1 MTRATMIA
9 GVALAAYTLLNIAAS
24 IFVAVLWR
32 TRAVA
37 PSNLPPDVRGRR
49 LLLLRVLPAL
59 ASTLLTMAIVT
70 PAFAIFEP
78 FGLHETMG
86 PVLKLLGIAALAHI
100 AAALVIA
107 TRSVIVTARIE
118 REWLRGSS
126 PLAVDNGMPAFAIE
140 SASPVV
146 ALVGVWKPKLLAA
159 RAIVDTCSAEE
170 IARIAGHERGHMQ
183 SHDNVKRWIMGS
195 LPDLLRWTPVH
206 REIVEAWHHAAED
219 AADDASTG
227 KDAVARA
234 ELAAL
239 LLKVARL
246 APHPVWQS
254 AIVSPFVERDG
265 LERRV
270 RRLIQPDLE
279 APAPLAIVPLVATTI
294 MVVAALAALSSPQT
308 MELIFDAFESLVAL
322 GR

>member
-1 MTRATMIA
+1 MMIA
-9 GVALAAYTLLNIAAS
+9 GVALAAYTLVNIAAS

-37 PSNLPPDVRGRR
+37 PANLPPDVRVRR
-49 LLLLRVLPAL
+49 LLLLRLLPAL
-59 ASTLLTMAIVT
+59 ASTLLTIAVVT

-86 PVLKLLGIAALAHI
+86 PVLEVLGIAALAHI
-100 AAALVIA
+100 GAALVLA
-107 TRSVIVTARIE
+107 ARSAIVTARVE
-118 REWLRGSS
+118 REWLRASS
-126 PLAVDNGMPAFAIE
+126 PLEIDVAMPAFAIE
-140 SASPVV
+140 SAAPFV
-146 ALVGVWKPKLLAA
+146 ALVGVWTPKLLAA
-159 RAIVDTCSAEE
+159 RAVVNACSPEE
-170 IARIAGHERGHMQ
+170 IARIAGHERGHLH
-183 SHDNVKRWIMGS
+183 SRDNVKRWIMGS

-206 REIVEAWHHAAED
+206 REIIEAWHHAAED

-246 APHPVWQS
+246 APHPLWQS

-270 RRLIQPDLE
+270 RRLIQPELE
-279 APAPLAIVPLVATTI
+279 PPAPLAIVPLIAATVMI
-294 MVVAALAALSSPQT
+294 AAAVAASLSPRT
-308 MELIFDAFESLVAL
+308 MEFIFDTFESLVAL